1 MSSIQQVTNAGAK
14 LLIWEFGDDAD
25 ISEGAKMLNA
35 FGFGAADVVDEYAD
49 LLYTQ
54 LYYHDLSIGKRS
66 RRRAQRVV
74 KPLRSYAA
82 SMRNVHRY
90 SMQNVLTYR
99 KEYSED
105 IARNSARNK
114 QTFRPGSRAA

>member
-49 LLYTQ
+49 LLFTA
-54 LYYHDLSIGKRS
+54 LYYHDMSIGKKS
-66 RRRAQRVV
+66 RRRPERVV

-82 SMRNVHRY
+82 TLRNVHRY
-90 SMQNVLTYR
+90 SLRNVQQYR

-105 IARNSARNK
+105 IARNSSHGKR
-114 QTFRPGSRAA
+114 TFRPGERAA